1 MNFEHALMQ
10 RLRILC
16 NWENDQDGDDNTN
29 EKNLYNLANIMV
41 VSLQTLF
48 HSVLKQAFNSILLY
62 PSR

>member
-1 MNFEHALMQ
+1 MQ

-41 VSLQTLF
+41 GSLRTLF
-48 HSVLKQAFNSILLY
+48 HSVFKQAFNSILLY
-62 PSR
+62 PSG